1 MKMLYKAT
9 LLATTL
15 GLFTSSAFAASI
27 PSEIYRPNG
36 QLVKV
41 DKQGSGEYEVEYR
54 LKGNDVR
61 GLAKRVIS
69 HAQRHGFRLKES
81 DIERDD
87 ADLKF
92 KRGDQEL
99 DVQIEVKDH
108 NRIEYKADLDLDKN

>member
-1 MKMLYKAT
+1 MKMLPKVT

-15 GLFTSSAFAASI
+15 GLFASSAFAASI
-27 PSEIYRPNG
+27 PNEIYRPNG
-36 QLVKV
+36 QLVKA
-41 DKQGSGEYEVEYR
+41 DKQGNGEYEVEYR

-87 ADLKF
+87 EDLKF
-92 KRGDQEL
+92 KRGEQEL
-99 DVQIEVKDH
+99 DVKIEVKEH